1 MGHRSTR
8 NNVLDFLTV
17 SNFGKIFFLDFENSK
32 NMFLGVFSSWQGLNN
47 REDEGRKKSV
57 GQRSTRNDK
66 LDFLTV
72 SQFGKIFIQKH

>member
-47 REDEGRKKSV
+47 REDENRKKSV
-57 GQRSTRNDK
+57 GQLSTRNEE

-72 SQFGKIFIQKH
+72 YSGSGGFLHP